1 MQNDRVTAARLP
13 REILIDAAQR
23 LIEAAPSCPRCER
36 PLMISAD
43 GSDRLNTPILSGERR
58 EIPVLVVCRLRAE
71 AFWGRGNGS
80 SGSRF
85 DRVCDYGQLVG
96 LYPASDRSP
105 AA

>member
-1 MQNDRVTAARLP
+1 MQSDRVTATRLP
-13 REILIDAAQR
+13 REILVDAAAR
-23 LIEAAPSCPRCER
+23 LIEATPSCPRCQQ
-36 PLMISAD
+36 PIVISAD
-43 GSDRLNTPILSGERR
+43 GADRLNTPIVSGTSR